1 MAVPV
6 DTSTSGAPEPVD
18 GTPAGAGDDGI
29 RVVRRRRGAGAPAP
43 LGHQPALDG
52 LRALAVT
59 AVLVYHARFPWASG
73 GFLGV
78 SAFFTLSGFLITS
91 LLLRERLGTGAVDLR
106 GFWSRRFRR
115 LLPASWLTI
124 GLVLLMGLAGI
135 WTTDQLRDL
144 RGDVPWSLVELVNWH
159 FIAQG
164 RSYGAGFAAPS
175 PLEHYWSLAV
185 EQQFYLV
192 FPVFVVGLMA
202 LGARRVRSRGAH
214 AGRASL
220 GPLVAGF
227 TAVAVA
233 SAVLSWFV
241 ARRSID
247 AAYLSTPT
255 RLAELLVG
263 GLLAVALLRGVR
275 LRGRRGRVVLTVL
288 GVLGLLG
295 SLALWHTAAVADQWL
310 YPWGLLASA
319 TCTAALV
326 AGALQGGAL
335 TTVFAWAPLVWIGR
349 ISYGVYLLHWPVFLW
364 LTPERTGWAP
374 WPLFGLRL
382 AVTFVAAVAMFR
394 LVESPVRAGRSL
406 KGRWAPATACVA
418 LVALLL
424 GTAVTTN
431 DLPPPRALD
440 RAGGSGA
447 TTGLPAPAPLRV
459 LAVGDQLAK
468 GTEGA
473 FDLGGRKDPLAFT
486 SAAAPSC
493 GLAVGGYVRLPDG
506 SMERDRDRC
515 GPVRDT
521 TVAAA
526 AAQRPGLIAV
536 WGGLR
541 DVTDRRINAGTNWAA
556 PGDPGIDDFLAGE
569 IGDLLDR
576 LQASG
581 SPVVVFTVPYV
592 RNATPPPPSPPVP
605 PPPNPREAGLLAA
618 SEARI
623 RSGIPPAGFAEN
635 DPARIDRWN
644 ALLTAAAARRGM
656 PVIDVAARTRA
667 WPGGDFDPA
676 YRAADGVG
684 FTERGAADL
693 SRWIAPQL
701 HRAAAAAPAAGSG
714 PPAPD
719 VALAEQ
725 PLPPAPPPQPRRTVP
740 AGRAARVLVVG
751 DSVAFNY
758 GFGLRQWAR
767 GRSDA
772 VVANAGQL
780 GCAIARGG
788 TYKYLR
794 DIMEFGDNCDWSR
807 AFPRFLSEQDP
818 DVVLL
823 TSGLA
828 EVVDRRLPGD
838 DRFRAVG
845 DPVVDRYL
853 LREWLG
859 AVDALAARGATVL
872 VATYPHFQ
880 AGLTQGFTDLP
891 ESDPAR
897 VDRLNELL
905 REVVAQRPGVAQL
918 VDLQG
923 WLASQP
929 GGELDPAKRDDGLHF
944 RDDYAATV
952 GGWFGPQL
960 VAAARSG
967 GPA

>member
-6 DTSTSGAPEPVD
+6 GTSAPGAPEPVD
-18 GTPAGAGDDGI
+18 GPPQGPTDTV
-29 RVVRRRRGAGAPAP
+29 RVVRRRRGGDLPAP

-52 LRALAVT
+52 LRALAVA

-91 LLLRERLGTGAVDLR
+91 LLLRERASTGTVDLR
-106 GFWSRRFRR
+106 GFWTRRFRR

-124 GLVLLMGLAGI
+124 GLVLVMGVAGI

-144 RGDVPWSLVELVNWH
+144 RGDVPWSLAELVNWH

-202 LGARRVRSRGAH
+202 LGARRTRSRG
-214 AGRASL
+214 GRS
-220 GPLVAGF
+220 GRP
-227 TAVAVA
+227 AVAPVVVGFAGVALA
-233 SAVLSWFV
+233 SAVLAWFV

-275 LRGRRGRVVLTVL
+275 LRGRGGRLLLTVL
-288 GVLGLLG
+288 GGLGLLG
-295 SLALWHTAAVADQWL
+295 SLALWHTATVADLWL

-319 TCTAALV
+319 ACTAALV
-326 AGALQGGAL
+326 AGALQGGVL
-335 TTVFAWAPLVWIGR
+335 TTVFAWAPLVWVGR

-364 LTPERTGWAP
+364 LTPERTGWSP

-382 AVTFVAAVAMFR
+382 AVTFVAAVVMFR
-394 LVESPVRAGRSL
+394 LVETPVRSGATLR
-406 KGRWAPATACVA
+406 GRWAPGAACVA
-418 LVALLL
+418 LVALLA
-424 GTAVTTN
+424 GTVLTTR

-440 RAGGSGA
+440 RAGAADGA
-447 TTGLPAPAPLRV
+447 RALPPPAPLRV
-459 LAVGDQLAK
+459 LAVGDELAR

-473 FDLGGRKDPLAFT
+473 FDVAGREDPLAFT

-506 SMERDRDRC
+506 TMERDRDRC

-521 TVAAA
+521 AVAAA
-526 AAQRPGLIAV
+526 ATQRPGVVVV

-541 DVTDRRINAGTNWAA
+541 DVTDRRLNAGTSWAA

-569 IGDLLDR
+569 LGDLLDR
-576 LQASG
+576 LRGSG
-581 SPVVVFTVPYV
+581 SPVVVFTVPHV
-592 RNATPPPPSPPVP
+592 RNATAPPPSPPVP

-635 DPARIDRWN
+635 DPTRIDRWN
-644 ALLTAAAARRGM
+644 ELLAAAASRRGI

-667 WPGGDFDPA
+667 WPGGEFDPG
-676 YRAADGVG
+676 YRSPDGVG
-684 FTERGAADL
+684 FTARGADDL
-693 SRWIAPQL
+693 ARWVAPQL
-701 HRAAAAAPAAGSG
+701 HRAAAATPAAGAG
-714 PPAPD
+714 PADPGA
-719 VALAEQ
+719 ALAEA
-725 PLPPAPPPQPRRTVP
+725 PLPVAPPVTPRRTVP

-794 DIMEFGDNCDWSR
+794 DIMEFGPNCEWSR
-807 AFPRFLSEQDP
+807 TFPGYLADQDP

-859 AVDALAARGATVL
+859 AVDLLASRGATVVL
-872 VATYPHFQ
+872 ATYPHFR
-880 AGLTQGFTDLP
+880 AGQTQGFSDLP

-897 VDRLNELL
+897 VDRLNAIM
-905 REVVAQRPGVAQL
+905 REVVAQRPGVATL

-923 WLASQP
+923 WLAAQP
-929 GGELDPAKRDDGLHF
+929 GGEFDPAKRDDGLHF
-944 RDDYAATV
+944 RDDYATTI
-952 GGWFGPQL
+952 GGWIGPQL
-960 VAAARSG
+960 VRFGRSG